1 MKLYSELRIPNS
13 ALRCNTS
20 TRFAPSVALG
30 AKEAGCGS
38 LSRECADGSR
48 EQGGV
53 AMLQLKKRSAFTL
66 IELLVVVII
75 VAILAA
81 VGVPMLSANVQRARA
96 SEAEAGLGTVRTAL
110 RAYFAE
116 NQTYVGAALTNII
129 GLNVDQSGA
138 GSLDDD
144 LDGRW
149 FSDDAY
155 ALGGLSSTGF
165 CIRVNGAASAAP
177 RADQVDGI
185 GSNPVIIRTMNQDG
199 QLRANGSTTCTGG
212 TVLN

>member
-1 MKLYSELRIPNS
+1 
-13 ALRCNTS
+13 
-20 TRFAPSVALG
+20 
-30 AKEAGCGS
+30 
-38 LSRECADGSR
+38 
-48 EQGGV
+48 
-53 AMLQLKKRSAFTL
+53 MLQLRERSAFTL

-75 VAILAA
+75 VAVLAA

-110 RAYFAE
+110 RSYFAE
-116 NQTYVGAALTNII
+116 NQTYVGATLPNI

-155 ALGGLSSTGF
+155 ALGGLSLTGF
-165 CIRVNGAASAAP
+165 CVRVNGAASAAP
-177 RADQVDGI
+177 RADQVDGT
-185 GSNPVIIRTMNQDG
+185 GSNPVIIRTINQDG
-199 QLRANGSTTCTGG
+199 QLRANGSATCTGG